1 MAKAKTLD
9 QAITKVV
16 MDYRN
21 SLETA
26 AKYAIKKAESD
37 IYDYSMS
44 FLQEY
49 YYEFQPDTHKPNS
62 YERSDSLKHAFFKF
76 SNVRRKGTLIECEAG
91 IEYSALALEQYV
103 GSNNNYAYDASKKYG
118 QVDAEWVLDNY
129 LNGLHPYTDGSPIP
143 GTQMFYYEGYSPTLK
158 MKMKLSNYGP
168 IFQKNLLLSF
178 ANQVV
183 DIMRR

>member
-16 MDYRN
+16 MDYSN
-21 SLETA
+21 SLEKA
-26 AKYAIKKAESD
+26 AKYATKKAESD

-49 YYEFQPDTHKPNS
+49 YYEFLPDTHEPKW
-62 YERSDSLKHAFFKF
+62 YERSNSLKHAFFKF

-103 GSNNNYAYDASKKYG
+103 GANNNYAYDASKKYG

-129 LNGLHPYTDGSPIP
+129 LHGLHPTYGSTTP
-143 GTQMFYYEGYSPTLK
+143 GAKNYYEGYSPTLK